1 MKTATKEH
9 PILVKG
15 RLVRAILE
23 GRKTQTR
30 RVIRPEPFKPGEEW
44 SSKTVT
50 QAWNGGFV
58 DVRCPFGNEGHQLWV
73 RETWC
78 RAVDPIT
85 SKLNGKAHYQA
96 DGQEVILDD
105 GDGFST
111 TNKDGSLASPWKPSI
126 QMPRWASRIQLLVTG
141 IRIQRIREIS
151 EEDAFAE
158 GIPVDARKEAMTPG
172 GFVRADWPQWTFHQ
186 LWDSSN
192 KKRGFGW
199 DANPWVWVVEFK
211 RVVE

>member
-9 PILVKG
+9 PILFKG
-15 RLVRAILE
+15 RLVREILS

-30 RVIRPEPFKPGEEW
+30 RVIRPEPFKAGEEW
-44 SSKTVT
+44 SSDTVT
-50 QAWNGGFV
+50 KAWNSGFV
-58 DVRCPFGNEGHQLWV
+58 DVKCPWGNAGHQLWV

-85 SKLNGKAHYQA
+85 SKLNGKAHYRA

-126 QMPRWASRIQLLVTG
+126 HMPRWASRIQLLVTG
-141 IRIQRIREIS
+141 IRIQRLREMSFNDWKVDFCPDRNQIELALQTFVGS
-151 EEDAFAE
+151 ENQQRM
-158 GIPVDARKEAMTPG
+158 ARES
-172 GFVRADWPQWTFHQ
+172 
-186 LWDSSN
+186 WDKN
-192 KKRGFGW
+192 VGPAYKW
-199 DANPWVWVVEFK
+199 DLNPWVWVVEFK
-211 RVVE
+211 KYTDQ